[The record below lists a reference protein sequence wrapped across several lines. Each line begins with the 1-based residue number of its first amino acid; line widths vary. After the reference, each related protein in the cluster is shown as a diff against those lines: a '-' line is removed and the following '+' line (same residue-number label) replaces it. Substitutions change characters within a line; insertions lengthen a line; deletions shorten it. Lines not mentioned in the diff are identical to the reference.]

1 MYFMTFNIYTSGSQT
16 GATWLT
22 EGGIF
27 NSWEEICSREK
38 LGRKAVDE
46 KFLYFV
52 MSLFST

>member
-1 MYFMTFNIYTSGSQT
+1 MTFNIYTSGSQT